1 MHFLFTFSLLLECS
15 DIPFSAFLG
24 IEPPTVRNKTK
35 MQIIKALAL
44 DQDKYQNKKSILPLL
59 SEGYKGC
66 AFSSD
71 SERKKSKLDAPDIGT

>member
-1 MHFLFTFSLLLECS
+1 
-15 DIPFSAFLG
+15 
-24 IEPPTVRNKTK
+24 

-44 DQDKYQNKKSILPLL
+44 DQDKYQNKKSVLPLL